1 MSTLLAL
8 DFNESIMSGDKTG
21 QMLALRPKQMENK
34 SLIHVMI
41 TMMKE
46 LFNIWDRI
54 RSVPE
59 SEIKATIKAP
69 GEDALWYWGL
79 WFFSR

>member
-46 LFNIWDRI
+46 LFNI
-54 RSVPE
+54 
-59 SEIKATIKAP
+59 
-69 GEDALWYWGL
+69 
-79 WFFSR
+79 